1 LKKLGVSATTT
12 LFLLVMSIEA
22 SAQAATPTVT
32 VNATL
37 ATALRLT
44 VATSTTPAG
53 LAVSPAG
60 AASVYTIA
68 NFGNTDGIGLTTP
81 TAGVTLLT
89 GVNPGSTCTTA
100 GAAWT
105 TPVTLRGTWTGSGS
119 TTATVKVKQKTLT
132 SGGATV
138 VSLANSTDGTSG
150 TLIALTTS
158 DQTIFPAL
166 TKNTNTT
173 DYMGWLVCGESA
185 YTGSTAISG
194 EIQLTMTVP

>member
-1 LKKLGVSATTT
+1 
-12 LFLLVMSIEA
+12 MSVEA
-22 SAQAATPTVT
+22 SAQGPTPTVT

-44 VATSTTPAG
+44 VSTSTTPAG
-53 LAVSPAG
+53 LAVSPSG
-60 AASVYTIA
+60 TASAYTIA
-68 NFGNTDGIGLTTP
+68 NFGNIDGIGLTTP
-81 TAGVTLLT
+81 IAGVTLLT
-89 GVNPGSTCTTA
+89 GVNPASTCSTV
-100 GAAWT
+100 GAAWI

-119 TTATVKVKQKTLT
+119 ATGTIKIKQNIIGL
-132 SGGATV
+132 GGATA
-138 VSLANSTDGTSG
+138 VSLANSTDGSSG

-158 DQTIFPAL
+158 DQTIFAAL

-185 YTGSTAISG
+185 YTSSTAISG